1 MPRLDRT
8 ADAVLYESVLCRVR
22 TPRPAPLRIWDNGL
36 FESRMLGL
44 HWLFIMAAIA
54 EKEIV
59 NSALFFIKMRDA
71 AN

>member
-1 MPRLDRT
+1 
-8 ADAVLYESVLCRVR
+8 
-22 TPRPAPLRIWDNGL
+22 
-36 FESRMLGL
+36 MLGL